1 MTGNQRRE
9 LVTLHHRVKSVYG
22 PVLNWTSTIDPN
34 HPERFGTDAFVIECE
49 KLDVAKVGQTR
60 EGQAAMVLSGEG
72 NTLIIGSDFSARCRN
87 LHYES
92 SKDQLVL
99 SGDGRA
105 PATFYRNQQLGS
117 KPLDFSA
124 ARILYYPKTQMLNVD
139 KFQSLDVQ
147 DLQSQKPSSKPATR

>member
-1 MTGNQRRE
+1 
-9 LVTLHHRVKSVYG
+9 
-22 PVLNWTSTIDPN
+22 
-34 HPERFGTDAFVIECE
+34 
-49 KLDVAKVGQTR
+49 
-60 EGQAAMVLSGEG
+60 
-72 NTLIIGSDFSARCRN
+72 
-87 LHYES
+87 
-92 SKDQLVL
+92 VL